1 MDGIE
6 FGPEVLE
13 AREEFIAHRLR
24 EFDVLVSN
32 ISTCEVI
39 NVLGVNKD
47 KLEEIRDVHRRT
59 TLLDTMNKTGTQE
72 DEDKWT
78 EIGLGNHRGRLTTPG
93 DGGNWIVSVLIGASG
108 NYGMRYTLP

>member
-1 MDGIE
+1 MADDPAEGSRFMFWVGRPPAERAGPPEAGVDAEDASSQETMSSPTSSQEEFLDGIE

-47 KLEEIRDVHRRT
+47 KLEEIRD
-59 TLLDTMNKTGTQE
+59 LLHQ
-72 DEDKWT
+72 
-78 EIGLGNHRGRLTTPG
+78 L
-93 DGGNWIVSVLIGASG
+93 
-108 NYGMRYTLP
+108 

>member
-1 MDGIE
+1 MEAAGEGLVETASDTSSAEMGLDTTPSSPTSSQEFLDGIE

-47 KLEEIRDVHRRT
+47 KLEEIRD
-59 TLLDTMNKTGTQE
+59 LLHQ
-72 DEDKWT
+72 
-78 EIGLGNHRGRLTTPG
+78 L
-93 DGGNWIVSVLIGASG
+93 
-108 NYGMRYTLP
+108 